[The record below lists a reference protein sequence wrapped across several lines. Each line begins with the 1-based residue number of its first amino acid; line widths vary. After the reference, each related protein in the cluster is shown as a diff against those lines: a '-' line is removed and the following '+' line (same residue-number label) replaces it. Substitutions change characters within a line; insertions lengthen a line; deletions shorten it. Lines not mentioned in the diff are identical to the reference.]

1 MAAVGLER
9 LADLLAVG
17 DAGGGELDL
26 DAELVLELGA
36 EDVQVDVA
44 GAGDDHLLGLGVV
57 GDGEGAV
64 FFAEPGK
71 ALGDLVLLALRL
83 GGDGHGVAGDGVLDA
98 GGGLNGLAVAEGVAG
113 LGVGEL
119 GDGADVAAAYLLD
132 LDGLL
137 ALHVVDV
144 AELLLRAGAGVHEG
158 HVGRDLAG
166 DDLEQGELAELVGDG
181 LVDDGL
187 GRAGGVNELAALARV
202 GEEVLD
208 GVEQNNGAEAGGGAA
223 AEDGGYLA
231 VGNAGAEGAVDLL
244 GGELHGFEVLVHELL
259 AGAGGIFSYLTV
271 HLLNAVGHVGGHG
284 DLAAVLA
291 LVLVGLAGQDID
303 EAGDLGA
310 GHDGRGHG
318 AQRGAE
324 LLAQLLKGL
333 VEVGVLL
340 VHLGDVYGAGQA
352 RVGKGL
358 PGLLGADV
366 QAVLGGDAD
375 DADVRDAQS
384 LSDLAREVEVSRG
397 VDDVDLGLL
406 ILSVHRAGGDTY
418 LAADLLRVVVRDGVA
433 GGGAA
438 EPVGSAG
445 QKEDALSEAGLAV
458 AAVSEQRDVADVLG
472 CIAHV

>member
-1 MAAVGLER
+1 MTAGLLLVTAVSLER
-9 LADLLAVG
+9 LADLLTIGHLGRA
-17 DAGGGELDL
+17 ELDL

-44 GAGDDHLLGLGVV
+44 GAGDDHLLGLRVV
-57 GDGEGAV
+57 GDGEGTV
-64 FFAEPGK
+64 LLAEPRE

-98 GGGLNGLAVAEGVAG
+98 GRGLNGLAVAEGVAG

-166 DDLEQGELAELVGDG
+166 DDLEEGELAELVGDG
-181 LVDDGL
+181 LVDYGL
-187 GRAGGVNELAALARV
+187 GRSVLVDALAALARV

-208 GVEQNNGAEAGGGAA
+208 GVEQDDGAETGDGAA
-223 AEDGGYLA
+223 AEYGCDLA
-231 VGNAGAEGAVDLL
+231 LGNAGAKGAVDLF
-244 GGELHGFEVLVHELL
+244 GGELHGLEVLVHQLL
-259 AGAGGIFSYLTV
+259 AGTGGVFGDLAV
-271 HLLNAVGHVGGHG
+271 ELLNAVGHVGGHG
-284 DLAAVLA
+284 DLAALLA
-291 LVLVGLAGQDID
+291 LVLVGLAGEDID
-303 EAGDLGA
+303 QTGDLDA
-310 GHDGRGHG
+310 FHDGGGHG
-318 AQRGAE
+318 AERGSE

-340 VHLGDVYGAGQA
+340 VDLGDVYGTGHS

-366 QAVLGGDAD
+366 QAVLRGDAD
-375 DADVRDAQS
+375 DADVRDAQG
-384 LSDLAREVEVSRG
+384 LGDLAGKVEVSRG
-397 VDDVDLGLL
+397 T
-406 ILSVHRAGGDTY
+406 AG
-418 LAADLLRVVVRDGVA
+418 RI
-433 GGGAA
+433 
-438 EPVGSAG
+438 
-445 QKEDALSEAGLAV
+445 
-458 AAVSEQRDVADVLG
+458 
-472 CIAHV
+472 CNI